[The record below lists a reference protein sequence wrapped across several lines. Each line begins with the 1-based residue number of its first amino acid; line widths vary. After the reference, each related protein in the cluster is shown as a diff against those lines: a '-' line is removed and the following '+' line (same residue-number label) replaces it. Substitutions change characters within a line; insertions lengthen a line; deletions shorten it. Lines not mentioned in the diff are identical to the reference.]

1 MIGGGVCTPT
11 KKNTKYTSVCVF
23 VRECVKGADA
33 VGVQAAAEQCKSF
46 VKILDKESIS

>member
-11 KKNTKYTSVCVF
+11 KKTPNIRVCVC
-23 VRECVKGADA
+23 VRECVKGADT

-46 VKILDKESIS
+46 VKILDKELIS